1 MVEITAKKACAITQ
15 AVSIL
20 FATGASPRA
29 SVRHISF
36 ERHFR
41 IRFFRAFSHATP
53 PPLRK
58 GMLFFPEKMMEAY
71 KGAPMTGDGKTMFLY
86 VMGMM
91 GILMAHGAMINATMR
106 LDSANA
112 TARGATCLG
121 NAIGWG
127 IFLFIDTVMTFGLPV
142 PGFINVMPSSMPT
155 DGMKVNLVIWAAIVG
170 VNVLGWKDAGSPKP
184 SVALPSG
191 VMALPLKILLADALF
206 WGAGTVLA
214 PEKMFDMYLPGVIA
228 KSGSAQAMIWT
239 LIERVGWNVI
249 TAIISTLL
257 ITSAV
262 PGDADTNY
270 RIARSFVYRNFMF
283 LGFVSRDNV
292 IRAATGWSMPLA
304 TQNTIQ
310 MFGITLFCATQLGAT
325 NVTVRKTKSA

>member
-1 MVEITAKKACAITQ
+1 
-15 AVSIL
+15 
-20 FATGASPRA
+20 
-29 SVRHISF
+29 
-36 ERHFR
+36 
-41 IRFFRAFSHATP
+41 
-53 PPLRK
+53 
-58 GMLFFPEKMMEAY
+58 MLFFPEKMMEAY

-325 NVTVRKTKSA
+325 NITVRKTKSA